1 MALLNAQSDDLD
13 ILEFFHDVADAA
25 ADALDEVGDWS
36 LSGVRTG
43 QYKADVLVD
52 NAVTRLLE
60 RAGVGILSEES
71 GARGFQWPLRGDELI
86 VIVDPIDGSTN
97 ASKGIPWFATALCAV
112 DSEGPRVSLI
122 AEQSGSETRFSAV
135 RGSGAVCDGVR
146 IASSSNADM
155 DQAVIGVSGV
165 PPSQAGWWQFRALGA
180 AALDLCLVATGA
192 LDGYIDF
199 HDHGVWDYA
208 ASLLI
213 CEEAGIMVV
222 DAFGRDLLVGDPAL
236 RRTPI
241 AGYSPEIVDALVAL
255 RVAHGE

>member
-1 MALLNAQSDDLD
+1 MVLLNAKSDDLD

-25 ADALDEVGDWS
+25 ADALDAVGDWS

-52 NAVTRLLE
+52 DAITRLLE
-60 RAGVGILSEES
+60 DAGVGILSEES

-112 DSEGPRVSLI
+112 DAQGPRVSLI
-122 AEQSGSETRFSAV
+122 AEQSGSETRFSAM
-135 RGSGAVCDGVR
+135 RGGGAVCDGVR
-146 IASSSNADM
+146 IASASNADFG
-155 DQAVIGVSGV
+155 QSVIGVSGI

-192 LDGYIDF
+192 LDGYLDF
-199 HDHGVWDYA
+199 NDHGVWDYA
-208 ASLLI
+208 ASILV
-213 CEEAGIMVV
+213 CEEAGVIVV
-222 DAFGRDLLVGDPAL
+222 DAFGRDLLVGDPAE
-236 RRTPI
+236 RRTPV
-241 AGYSPEIVDALVAL
+241 AGISPEIVDALLAL
-255 RVAHGE
+255 RTARRK